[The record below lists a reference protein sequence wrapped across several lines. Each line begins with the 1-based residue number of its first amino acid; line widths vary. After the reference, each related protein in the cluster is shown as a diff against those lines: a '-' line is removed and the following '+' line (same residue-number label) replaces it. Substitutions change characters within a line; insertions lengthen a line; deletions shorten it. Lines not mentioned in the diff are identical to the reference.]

1 MSYISMSSTYKGMKK
16 DLKGGGPNTEEG
28 GGIETS
34 GRKWQ
39 GFGSGEAFSLIC
51 VQFEFKR
58 RLLLL
63 ITCVKKS

>member
-1 MSYISMSSTYKGMKK
+1 MSSTYKGMKK

-51 VQFEFKR
+51 VKG
-58 RLLLL
+58 
-63 ITCVKKS
+63 